1 VVRIGAW
8 LTSSDGRD
16 LTGEPV
22 RFDLPHHVR
31 PGEQANLSLRLT
43 APRVHDGAV
52 RLHVGLVKELCF
64 WFRDK
69 GAAELAIPLAY
80 EQSPA
85 SPAAARSG

>member
-1 VVRIGAW
+1 MVRIGAW
-8 LTSSDGRD
+8 LTGLDGRN

-31 PGEQANLSLRLT
+31 PGEQVDVSLRLT
-43 APRVHDGAV
+43 APRVHDAGV

-80 EQSPA
+80 EQSQA
-85 SPAAARSG
+85 TAAASRSG